1 VCHCQDICL
10 SCNVIHLGTGGL
22 ALTIEHCNVIGERL
36 INASLLAALLMLRRH
51 NTYSVDHIV
60 AGRRG
65 PH

>member
-1 VCHCQDICL
+1 M
-10 SCNVIHLGTGGL
+10 IHLGTGGL

-36 INASLLAALLMLRRH
+36 IHASLLAALLMLRRH